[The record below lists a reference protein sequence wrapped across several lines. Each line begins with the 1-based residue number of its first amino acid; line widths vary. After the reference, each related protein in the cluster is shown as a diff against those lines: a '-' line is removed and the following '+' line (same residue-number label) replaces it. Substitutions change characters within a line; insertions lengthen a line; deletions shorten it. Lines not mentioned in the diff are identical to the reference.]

1 MTNSEDFTV
10 LTDEEEQ
17 RFQELF
23 SPSDRLQLTHD
34 WKRSLRD
41 AITEE
46 RGEDATN
53 YAVGDS
59 GSGASVVSLEEH
71 RAKRS
76 WAGPTLAVAAAV
88 MLVIF
93 GLTTIDRPM
102 AESEEIA
109 VLGPELEIATP
120 SFRTLELPEN
130 TVAVDASPR
139 VILALS
145 EEPASLETNV
155 WSSVD
160 GVEWTNIGT
169 FPVFDATVLIDED
182 TWLITG
188 FDAVTAEPAADQ
200 VDAVLGTN
208 FAVLRSV
215 DGGATWEQIDAP
227 GIPQFDSPY
236 VTTTASAFDVAQVDG
251 IVLLH
256 FTMEHRF
263 DFTSTARELGR
274 IGPDDVVVSVVERS
288 GFWPRVFVAAGP
300 DSFGPIELT
309 AADLGLTQE
318 ELESVQTSN
327 LNPVSVAARSVDGEA
342 FEIVEA
348 PTDTTPGAI
357 RLLLGQTDQFQ
368 LWNIRSPQKIY
379 VSTDALNWEK
389 VDFDDERT
397 TTRLNDE
404 WRVRAGSSGDTLYQS
419 VNGSSFSQVP
429 RPDRSMAVWRPVPT
443 DFGAAIVWLDFDS
456 LVARSTTF
464 ASIERNGFTVESKT
478 GLYTVTDPEGNVLV
492 EAQSDEGLREGPVII
507 THDGRMLISDG
518 QGSLAVELT
527 DEDFFEL
534 ENQFLFDEVETA
546 QQLISWS
553 TNGSDWK
560 FASLGDL
567 GGGLWN
573 YLESPIGLL
582 GVEMV
587 EMEDAVS
594 FDWPVEVVGE

>member
-34 WKRSLRD
+34 WKRSLRE
-41 AITEE
+41 AINEE
-46 RGEDATN
+46 RGVDAAS
-53 YAVGDS
+53 YVAGDG
-59 GSGASVVSLEEH
+59 GSAASVVSLDEH

-93 GLTTIDRPM
+93 GLTTIDRPV
-102 AESEEIA
+102 AESQEIA
-109 VLGPELEIATP
+109 VLGPEFEIATP

-145 EEPASLETNV
+145 EEPGSLETNV
-155 WSSVD
+155 WSSTD
-160 GVEWTNIGT
+160 GVEWANIGM

-188 FDAVTAEPAADQ
+188 FDAGTVEPAADQ
-200 VDAVLGTN
+200 ADAALGTS

-215 DGGATWEQIDAP
+215 DGGATWQQIDAP
-227 GIPQFDSPY
+227 LIPQFESPY
-236 VTTTASAFDVAQVDG
+236 VTTTAREFDVAQVDG

-274 IGPDDVVVSVVERS
+274 IGPDDVVVPVVERS
-288 GFWPRVFVAAGP
+288 GFWPRVFFAAGP

-327 LNPVSVAARSVDGEA
+327 LDPESLAARSVDGEA
-342 FEIVEA
+342 FEIVDA

-357 RLLLGQTDQFQ
+357 RLLLGKTDQFQ
-368 LWNIRSPQKIY
+368 LWNILSPQKIY
-379 VSTDALNWEK
+379 VSTDGLNWEK

-404 WRVRAGSSGDTLYQS
+404 WTVRAGSGGDTLYQS
-419 VNGSSFSQVP
+419 VNGSSYSQVP
-429 RPDRSMAVWRPVPT
+429 TPERTMAVWRPVPT
-443 DFGAAIVWLDFDS
+443 EFGAAIVWLDFDS
-456 LVARSTTF
+456 LVARSTKS
-464 ASIERNGFTVESKT
+464 ASIVRDGYIIESKA
-478 GLYTVTDPEGNVLV
+478 GLYTVTDPQGNVTV
-492 EAQSDEGLREGPVII
+492 DAQSDEGLRQGPVTI

-518 QGSLAVELT
+518 QGSLAVELA

-582 GVEMV
+582 GFETTK
-587 EMEDAVS
+587 MEQAVS
-594 FDWPVEVVGE
+594 FDWPVEIVGE